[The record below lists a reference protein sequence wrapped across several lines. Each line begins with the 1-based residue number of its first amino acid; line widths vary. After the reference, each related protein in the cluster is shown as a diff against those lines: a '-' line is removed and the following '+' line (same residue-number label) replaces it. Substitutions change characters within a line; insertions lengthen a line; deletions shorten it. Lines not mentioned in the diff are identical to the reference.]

1 MNNTLESYLAAHR
14 SANKSRQAKF
24 RAKKREEKK
33 QQEEETKQQEEEDFK
48 RDECSEFPQFYE
60 GPDPNEDKKK
70 REARWKRIRRNNKAE
85 RRILK
90 VERDLKEKCLNLRR
104 PDLYH
109 ERPSGESGEQQRVRR
124 LKIRRGLK
132 AAEAL
137 GPDSQNETGG
147 VEEDGGPNETDG
159 VDARAVRFP
168 EDVSICLDA
177 TQVDRL
183 APKDTDQHIRAME
196 KLQSNAMLVDQ
207 VVEEGLNETGGVG
220 AKSVHLRAEDGR
232 MHSVDEGFEACQEDR
247 RLGFQVGDMVEVN
260 SWEYAP
266 GTIIATCVYGNGY
279 LIRLP
284 DDGSVVWA
292 TADIDKYFHA
302 AVPLRFPLGFRV
314 EANMGQFYAPGKVIA
329 HYDNGRA
336 YRIQLD
342 DTQQEVW
349 AREDSDQ
356 FVRAAAPVCHDHSR
370 VRYTGHGFI
379 KYPNGTVYWGNSVR
393 ALREMYRGVRKK
405 M

>member
-1 MNNTLESYLAAHR
+1 M
-14 SANKSRQAKF
+14 Q
-24 RAKKREEKK
+24 
-33 QQEEETKQQEEEDFK
+33 
-48 RDECSEFPQFYE
+48 
-60 GPDPNEDKKK
+60 
-70 REARWKRIRRNNKAE
+70 
-85 RRILK
+85 
-90 VERDLKEKCLNLRR
+90 R

-109 ERPSGESGEQQRVRR
+109 ERPSGESGEQQQVRR
-124 LKIRRGLK
+124 LKICRGLK
-132 AAEAL
+132 AAKAL
-137 GPDSQNETGG
+137 GSDSQNETGG

-159 VDARAVRFP
+159 V
-168 EDVSICLDA
+168 E
-177 TQVDRL
+177 
-183 APKDTDQHIRAME
+183 
-196 KLQSNAMLVDQ
+196 
-207 VVEEGLNETGGVG
+207 
-220 AKSVHLRAEDGR
+220 
-232 MHSVDEGFEACQEDR
+232 EDR
-247 RLGFQVGDMVEVN
+247 RLRFQVGDMVEVN

-302 AVPLRFPLGFRV
+302 AVPLRFPLGFRA